1 MAKKVE
7 SFLVSQR
14 RKLAEQQAAKAAAA
28 AERPTDTDENVNRIR
43 AVTDSIIGIKD
54 PDDLMNALREVL
66 TEGSKIPQAGKL
78 YIFVYNAKTPM
89 LRYDQN
95 PFVAVTD
102 VFPWGFRG
110 ENFHWGLMRNYTWN
124 EMVTGLYEVFPSEV
138 KDLQMIPF
146 AKFRLNN

>member
-1 MAKKVE
+1 MVKKRE
-7 SFLVSQR
+7 TLLQSQR
-14 RKLAEQQAAKAAAA
+14 RKLAEQRAAKIAST
-28 AERPTDTDENVNRIR
+28 RPTDTDENVNRIR

>member
-14 RKLAEQQAAKAAAA
+14 RKLAEQQAAKAAAT
-28 AERPTDTDENVNRIR
+28 RPTDTDENVNRIR

>member
-14 RKLAEQQAAKAAAA
+14 RKLAEQQAAKAAAT
-28 AERPTDTDENVNRIR
+28 RPTDTDENVNRIR

-78 YIFVYNAKTPM
+78 YVFVYNAKTPM

>member
-14 RKLAEQQAAKAAAA
+14 RKLAEQQAAKAAAT
-28 AERPTDTDENVNRIR
+28 RPTDTDENVNRIR

-54 PDDLMNALREVL
+54 PDDLMNALREIL

-110 ENFHWGLMRNYTWN
+110 ENFHWGWMRNYTWN
-124 EMVTGLYEVFPSEV
+124 EMVTVFM
-138 KDLQMIPF
+138 KCFHQ
-146 AKFRLNN
+146 K

>member
-1 MAKKVE
+1 MVKKRE
-7 SFLVSQR
+7 TLLQSQR
-14 RKLAEQQAAKAAAA
+14 RKLAEQRAAKIAST
-28 AERPTDTDENVNRIR
+28 RPTDTDENVNRIR

-66 TEGSKIPQAGKL
+66 TEGSKIPQGGKL

>member
-1 MAKKVE
+1 MAKKAE

-14 RKLAEQQAAKAAAA
+14 RKLAEQQAAKAAAT
-28 AERPTDTDENVNRIR
+28 RPTDTDENVNRIR

>member
-14 RKLAEQQAAKAAAA
+14 RKLAEQQDAKAAAA

-43 AVTDSIIGIKD
+43 AITDSIIGIKD

-66 TEGSKIPQAGKL
+66 TEGPKIPQAGKL